1 MTINEILEL
10 NKFEGYSGSNEDKW
24 YVIKN
29 YRNQLLYSCDWT
41 QLPDTELTPQ
51 QIEQWKV
58 YRQTLRDLTD
68 IYTNP
73 DEVVFPIEPVLN

>member
-10 NKFEGYSGSNEDKW
+10 NRFEGYSGSNDDKW
-24 YVIKN
+24 VIIKE

-41 QLPDTELTPQ
+41 QLPDTELTA
-51 QIEQWKV
+51 EQVGVWVV

-68 IYTNP
+68 TYTNP
-73 DEVVFPIEPVLN
+73 DEVVFPVYPV